1 MMSQFSSKNL
11 LASALI
17 VLAAAL
23 FLLNLGGY
31 LSPAQDIVLAPL
43 AAAQAWI
50 SERYFTVR
58 DLLTSP
64 RDVAALQ
71 ARVTELEAENA
82 RLQDEIIV
90 LQEQAA
96 EVEVLS
102 ALLNYARGRP
112 QSSYL
117 AASVIG
123 YDPSPFVR
131 SITLSAGTDHGV
143 LYGMPVVTDAGLVGR
158 VIEASAELS
167 RAQLISDPGLAVNVK
182 LQESRAD
189 GVLVAQPNGELW
201 IDLID
206 QDANV
211 SVGELVLTS
220 GLGGGFPAD
229 VPVGQVVSVRRRDFE
244 LFQRAVI
251 QPAVDLEGVEIV
263 LIITDFQPL
272 EPELAP

>member
-1 MMSQFSSKNL
+1 MMSQFSSKSL

-31 LSPAQDIVLAPL
+31 LAPAQDLILAPL

-50 SERYFTVR
+50 SGRYFAVR

-71 ARVTELEAENA
+71 ARVAELEAENA
-82 RLQDEIIV
+82 RLQDQVIG

-96 EVEVLS
+96 EVEILR
-102 ALLNYARGRP
+102 ALLNYARSRP
-112 QSSYL
+112 QGRTL
-117 AASVIG
+117 TANVIG
-123 YDPSPFVR
+123 LDPSPFVR
-131 SITLSAGTDHGV
+131 SITLSAGTNHGV
-143 LYGMPVVTDAGLVGR
+143 LYGMPVVTDQGLVGR
-158 VIEASAELS
+158 VIEVSGETS
-167 RAQLISDPGLAVNVK
+167 RVQLITDPALAVNVK

-189 GVLVAQPNGELW
+189 GLLVAQPNGEMW

-206 QDANV
+206 QDAEV
-211 SVGELVLTS
+211 TPGELVLTS
-220 GLGGGFPAD
+220 GLGGAFPAD

-251 QPAVDLEGVEIV
+251 EPSVDAKSVQVV
-263 LIITDFQPL
+263 LIITNFQSL
-272 EPELAP
+272 EPEAGP